1 MREQTGRSQDP
12 QRRHSASPEGAATP
26 PLTAPSAKIDAGTE
40 WSAELQNPKSSVL
53 PASTRLL
60 ELVAHSVE
68 GAALTFRTGYLL
80 LGETLGTWGRAVSLM
95 TSAAKGSQNLIYGFL
110 GAGLV
115 NSLQQ
120 GHSNSLIFVGFAAGF
135 AAVKFIVGSCEAY
148 DQKQQ
153 TRAAVESGD
162 LGYRMMR
169 NALLTKDYESMRV
182 ANISNA
188 VSQAS
193 ENLWRFPLYMVATTE
208 VVAQTV
214 SLGIA
219 GYAICKAPIP
229 VICCALSAATLSI
242 VKNVHLARKAAED
255 EPKITDP
262 RRRTWWLGW
271 MTVDPAS
278 TKEVRMLGVAPEL
291 EGKRQESRSV
301 SIDPLFKRSQVEFLY
316 NLADNPVSALA
327 MAGSIYMLGT
337 SVKGG
342 SLDLGTAS
350 FIALTAYP
358 TFVQTLGQLSTTLG
372 KLLEHGPHIK
382 HYQTIATL
390 EPGIISRQ
398 LDAQANKTSSV
409 IDRIPP
415 SKSIEFVHAAYSY
428 PDSSGSREGAAAV
441 FKNVNISLP
450 AGSMVMICGENGVG
464 KSTLFECLVGLRTP
478 TEGALLINGQL
489 PDSAQKGEWA
499 KMLGIC
505 FQDFYLFGSLTF
517 REILTIG
524 APPVSEEYFNRVLKE
539 TGVRRILDEKI
550 QEGDRIRPRF
560 PKGIDSTFGS
570 TFKDGVDLSGGG
582 KQKFA
587 IARALLRRPAVIVLD
602 EFTSA
607 LDPVL
612 VNEVLSIVRD
622 LKQDG
627 MTMVL
632 ATHEM
637 GFATQV
643 ADEVCFLES
652 GNILERGSA
661 EQVIK
666 NPANP
671 KTQEF
676 LKRVHQAG
684 RL

>member
-1 MREQTGRSQDP
+1 MMKREDRSQGRPED
-12 QRRHSASPEGAATP
+12 RAVSPEGASKK
-26 PLTAPSAKIDAGTE
+26 PLIAPSTQGEVNTE
-40 WSAELQNPKSSVL
+40 WSSALNHPPKSVL
-53 PASTRLL
+53 AASSRLI
-60 ELVAHSVE
+60 EFVGHSVE
-68 GAALTFRTGYLL
+68 GAVLTFRTGYLL
-80 LGETLGTWGRAVSLM
+80 LGETLGVWGRVRSLV
-95 TSAAKGSQNLIYGFL
+95 TSAGKGSQNLIYGFL

-115 NSLQQ
+115 NSLEQ
-120 GHSNSLIFVGFAAGF
+120 GHSNSLTFVGFAAGF
-135 AAVKFIVGSCEAY
+135 AAVKFIVGSFEAY

-153 TRAAVESGD
+153 TRAAVESAD

-188 VSQAS
+188 VSQAN
-193 ENLWRFPLYMVATTE
+193 ENLWRFPLFMVATTE
-208 VVAQTV
+208 GVAQTV

-219 GYAICKAPIP
+219 GYAICKAPLP
-229 VICCALSAATLSI
+229 VICCALGAATLSI

-291 EGKRQESRSV
+291 EAKRQASRTV
-301 SIDPLFKRSQVEFLY
+301 ANEPLFKRSQVEFLY

-350 FIALTAYP
+350 FIALAAYP
-358 TFVQTLGQLSTTLG
+358 TFVQTLGQLSTTIG

-390 EPGIISRQ
+390 EPGMISRE
-398 LDAQANKTSSV
+398 LDTQVSKTSSV

-415 SKSIEFVHAAYSY
+415 PKSIEFVHAAYSY

-478 TEGALLINGQL
+478 TEGALLINDQL
-489 PDSAQKGEWA
+489 PDPARRGEWA

-524 APPVSEEYFNRVLKE
+524 APPVSEEYFNRVLNE
-539 TGVRRILDEKI
+539 TGVRRILDEQI
-550 QEGDRIRPRF
+550 REGEETRPRF
-560 PKGIDSTFGS
+560 PQGLDSTFGA

-587 IARALLRRPAVIVLD
+587 IARALLRRPAVLVLD

-607 LDPVL
+607 LDP
-612 VNEVLSIVRD
+612 D
-622 LKQDG
+622 D
-627 MTMVL
+627 
-632 ATHEM
+632 
-637 GFATQV
+637 
-643 ADEVCFLES
+643 ADR
-652 GNILERGSA
+652 IY
-661 EQVIK
+661 Q
-666 NPANP
+666 
-671 KTQEF
+671 F
-676 LKRVHQAG
+676 LKNAKETMGYSPTIIYSTHDYRRGKYADQVLMLSRDVDGSIKHQVGTFEEMRKGESSFA
-684 RL
+684 RKLKSSSH